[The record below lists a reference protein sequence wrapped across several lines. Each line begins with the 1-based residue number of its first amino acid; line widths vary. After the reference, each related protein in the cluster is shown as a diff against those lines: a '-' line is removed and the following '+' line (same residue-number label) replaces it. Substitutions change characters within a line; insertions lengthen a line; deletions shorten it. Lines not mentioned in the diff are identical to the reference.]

1 VQQNI
6 VFCQWQ
12 ADQLKAF
19 SNHPL
24 TVQESDVPLK
34 LFHLRAWMKKMHRM
48 IEIYF
53 SVVNNIIEP
62 KL

>member
-1 VQQNI
+1 VASRSI
-6 VFCQWQ
+6 E
-12 ADQLKAF
+12 AF

-24 TVQESDVPLK
+24 TVQESDLPLK
-34 LFHLRAWMKKMHRM
+34 LFHLRAWMKKNASHDK
-48 IEIYF
+48 EIYF